1 MELLLA
7 KAICIFTFLCVA
19 TFGCSIPYLIGLLG
33 KRKNAEHEDKI
44 KGILSNLNCFG
55 SGFIFSIVMFHLL
68 PETIM
73 IVSSH
78 KHIVLFNSSDPE
90 IKTLFIFFFVFV
102 GFAMQLALEYVLPV
116 DGNMCCVV
124 NDNVKS
130 MLDDNFAKNKPKS
143 KKGEAVNI
151 EMHNVTV
158 NEHQYH
164 HACDSENFK
173 KKQNIVKFLHVLTLQ
188 SFFLTISLAVHSCIE
203 GMIVGTSD
211 DVNFVFINSFCILS
225 HKWIAGVTV
234 ALSLNQNNIS
244 KNLKIILLII
254 FIFSSPLGIIIGH
267 LIKSSGEKVTC
278 VINAISIGTL
288 LFIGCEILLNEIKQK
303 FSRKIRL
310 AKWLSFCSSCVI
322 AFCLIMVTQH
332 FAPHTHAH
340 SHDHD
345 HGHGH
350 DHHHHAH

>member
-1 MELLLA
+1 MDLLLA
-7 KAICIFTFLCVA
+7 KAICIFTFLSVA
-19 TFGCSIPYLIGLLG
+19 TFGCSIPYIIGLFG
-33 KRKNAEHEDKI
+33 KKHNNEHEKRI

-78 KHIVLFNSSDPE
+78 KDIAIFNSTDPE
-90 IKTLFIFFFVFV
+90 MKTLYIFFFVFM
-102 GFAMQLALEYVLPV
+102 GFCMQLALEYVLPV
-116 DGNMCCVV
+116 DSNLCCVV

-130 MLDDNFAKNKPKS
+130 ILDDNFSKNLVKNKGDS
-143 KKGEAVNI
+143 VNI
-151 EMHNVTV
+151 EMHNVIV
-158 NEHQYH
+158 NDDQYH
-164 HACDSENFK
+164 HACDSEKFK
-173 KKQNIVKFLHVLTLQ
+173 NKQSLVKFLHVLTLQ

-211 DVNFVFINSFCILS
+211 DVHFVFINSFCILS

-244 KNLKIILLII
+244 KNLKTVLLVI

-278 VINAISIGTL
+278 IINAISIGTL

-322 AFCLIMVTQH
+322 AFFLILATSH
-332 FAPHTHAH
+332 ISPHRH
-340 SHDHD
+340 
-345 HGHGH
+345 
-350 DHHHHAH
+350 

>member
-1 MELLLA
+1 MDLLLA

-33 KRKNAEHEDKI
+33 KKKNAEHEDKI

-90 IKTLFIFFFVFV
+90 TKTLFIFFFVFL
-102 GFAMQLALEYVLPV
+102 GYAMQLALEY
-116 DGNMCCVV
+116 
-124 NDNVKS
+124 
-130 MLDDNFAKNKPKS
+130 
-143 KKGEAVNI
+143 
-151 EMHNVTV
+151 TV

-164 HACDSENFK
+164 HACDSEHFK

-203 GMIVGTSD
+203 D

-267 LIKSSGEKVTC
+267 LIKSS
-278 VINAISIGTL
+278 
-288 LFIGCEILLNEIKQK
+288 
-303 FSRKIRL
+303 
-310 AKWLSFCSSCVI
+310 
-322 AFCLIMVTQH
+322 
-332 FAPHTHAH
+332 
-340 SHDHD
+340 
-345 HGHGH
+345 
-350 DHHHHAH
+350 

>member
-1 MELLLA
+1 
-7 KAICIFTFLCVA
+7 
-19 TFGCSIPYLIGLLG
+19 
-33 KRKNAEHEDKI
+33 
-44 KGILSNLNCFG
+44 
-55 SGFIFSIVMFHLL
+55 MFHLL

>member
-1 MELLLA
+1 MDLLLA

-33 KRKNAEHEDKI
+33 NKKNAEHEKKI

-68 PETIM
+68 PETIT

-78 KHIVLFNSSDPE
+78 RHIVIFNSSDPE
-90 IKTLFIFFFVFV
+90 IKTLYIFFFVFV
-102 GFAMQLALEYVLPV
+102 GFCMQLALEYVLPV
-116 DGNMCCVV
+116 DTNMCCVV

-130 MLDDNFAKNKPKS
+130 MLDDNFSKNKA
-143 KKGEAVNI
+143 KGEKEDSVNI
-151 EMHNVTV
+151 EMHSVTV

-164 HACDSENFK
+164 HACDSKDFK
-173 KKQNIVKFLHVLTLQ
+173 KQQNIVKFLHVLTLQ

-211 DVNFVFINSFCILS
+211 DVNFVFINTFCILS

-244 KNLKIILLII
+244 KNLKMILLII

-278 VINAISIGTL
+278 IINAISIGTL

-303 FSRKIRL
+303 FSRKIRF
-310 AKWLSFCSSCVI
+310 AKWMSFCSSCII
-322 AFCLIMVTQH
+322 AFILIMVTQRL
-332 FAPHTHAH
+332 APHTH
-340 SHDHD
+340 
-345 HGHGH
+345 GHEHAQIH
-350 DHHHHAH
+350 DHHHDHAH

>member
-1 MELLLA
+1 MDLLLA

-33 KRKNAEHEDKI
+33 NRKNAEHENRI

-73 IVSSH
+73 IVTSH
-78 KHIVLFNSSDPE
+78 NHIVLFNSSDPE
-90 IKTLFIFFFVFV
+90 AKTLFIFLFVFI

-130 MLDDNFAKNKPKS
+130 MLEDNFAKNKHQS
-143 KKGEAVNI
+143 MKGDSMNI
-151 EMHNVTV
+151 EMHSVTV

-164 HACDSENFK
+164 HACDSEHFK
-173 KKQNIVKFLHVLTLQ
+173 KQQNIVKFLHVLTLQ

-211 DVNFVFINSFCILS
+211 DANFVFINSFCILS

-278 VINAISIGTL
+278 LINAVSIGTL

-322 AFCLIMVTQH
+322 AFLLILVTQH
-332 FAPHTHAH
+332 FAPHTHAK
-340 SHDHD
+340 SHDQGY
-345 HGHGH
+345 GHISN
-350 DHHHHAH
+350 HHHEH